1 MSLKKTTEEFIAEA
15 RKIHGDRYDYSKVE
29 YRAVKIKICII
40 CPEHGE
46 FWQTPEKHLQGRAC
60 PKCNPLGK
68 FQTGIRFIER
78 AREIH
83 GDRYDYSKVEYDGAF
98 KNVAIIC
105 PKHGEFKQRPGH
117 HLDGRGC
124 PECAKEAIKKKNELR
139 ATCGLTYKEA
149 FIARAEQKFGN
160 RFDYSKVN
168 YKDTNEPVCIICKK
182 HGEFWQIPRIHL
194 WSNGGCPQCNKLS
207 KAYKSSV
214 FPSEAAKVHGDR
226 YDYSK
231 VKYKGSNVKVC
242 IICPEHGEFWQ
253 TPREHLKGATCP
265 KCSKFHG
272 GFTLESFITKAREV
286 HGDRY
291 DYGKAKYKN
300 TVSKVEIICK
310 EHGSFWQVAGQHLR
324 GAGCPVCGY
333 SHGERRMSKWLIEH
347 DVDFVPQQSFPGL
360 VGVRGCPLRFD
371 FYLPKYKLCI
381 EVDGP
386 QHYEWIP
393 GMMTK
398 EAFLDLQE
406 HDRRKAVYCASHG
419 LQLIRVKISDFD
431 GFLG

>member
-1 MSLKKTTEEFIAEA
+1 MSLKKTTEEFVAEA
-15 RKIHGDRYDYSKVE
+15 RRVHGNRYDYSKVE
-29 YRAVKIKICII
+29 YHAVKVKICIV

-68 FQTGIRFIER
+68 FQTGLRFIER

-98 KNVAIIC
+98 KNVTIIC

-124 PECAKEAIKKKNELR
+124 PECAKEIIKEKNELR

-149 FIARAEQKFGN
+149 FITRARQKFGD
-160 RFDYSKVN
+160 RF
-168 YKDTNEPVCIICKK
+168 
-182 HGEFWQIPRIHL
+182 
-194 WSNGGCPQCNKLS
+194 
-207 KAYKSSV
+207 
-214 FPSEAAKVHGDR
+214 
-226 YDYSK
+226 DYSK
-231 VKYKGSNVKVC
+231 VKYKDINEPIC
-242 IICPEHGEFWQ
+242 IICKEHGEFWQ

-291 DYGKAKYKN
+291 DYNKVKCKN
-300 TVSKVEIICK
+300 AVSKVEIICR
-310 EHGSFWQVAGQHLR
+310 EHGPFRQVAGQHLA

-333 SHGERRMSKWLIEH
+333 SHGERKMSKWLVEH
-347 DVDFVPQQSFPGL
+347 NIDFVPQQSFPDL
-360 VGVRGCPLRFD
+360 VGVHGCPLRFD
-371 FYLPKYKLCI
+371 FYLSKYKLCI

-398 EAFLDLQE
+398 ETFLDLQE
-406 HDRRKAVYCASHG
+406 HDRRKAVYCAAHG
-419 LQLIRVKISDFD
+419 LQLLRIRISDLD

>member
-1 MSLKKTTEEFIAEA
+1 MSLKKTTEEFVAEA
-15 RKIHGDRYDYSKVE
+15 RRVHGNRYNYSKVE
-29 YRAVKIKICII
+29 YRAVKVKVRII

-117 HLDGRGC
+117 HLDGHGC
-124 PECAKEAIKKKNELR
+124 PKCAKEFNAERSRNKQTRE
-139 ATCGLTYKEA
+139 EA
-149 FIARAEQKFGN
+149 FKLFLKRSQRIHGN
-160 RFDYSKVN
+160 RYDYSKVEYVN
-168 YKDTNEPVCIICKK
+168 AISKVCIICPE
-182 HGEFWQIPRIHL
+182 HGEFWQVAKVH
-194 WSNGGCPQCNKLS
+194 SDGGGCPQCNKLS

-231 VKYKGSNVKVC
+231 IVYKGNSVKVC
-242 IICPEHGEFWQ
+242 IVCPEHGEFWQ
-253 TPREHLKGATCP
+253 TPYEHLKGAICP

-291 DYGKAKYKN
+291 DYSRAKYKN
-300 TVSKVEIICK
+300 AIFKVEIICK
-310 EHGSFWQVAGQHLR
+310 EHGSFWQVASQHLA

-333 SHGERRMSKWLIEH
+333 SHGERKMSKWLVEH
-347 DVDFVPQQSFPGL
+347 NIDFVPQQSFPGL
-360 VGVRGCPLRFD
+360 AGVRGCPLRFD
-371 FYLPKYKLCI
+371 FYLPKYRLCI

-406 HDRRKAVYCASHG
+406 HDRRKAVYCAAHG
-419 LQLIRVKISDFD
+419 LQLLRIRISDLD